1 MYSGN
6 GSVVLSGLPAGNW
19 TINPGAVTGSTA
31 STTISGL
38 AEGTYNFTVTNE
50 DGCTSLASADVVI
63 NEQPETPV
71 APIVGLIT
79 QPTCILATGSV
90 VLSGLP
96 AGNWTIN
103 PGAVTGS
110 TASTTISG
118 LAEGTYNFTVT
129 NEDGCTSLA
138 SADVVINE
146 QPETPV
152 APIVGLITQPTC
164 ILATGSVVLSGLPA
178 GNWTINPGA
187 VTGSTAS
194 TTISGLAEGTYNFTV
209 TNEDGCTSLA
219 SADVVINEQPETP
232 LAPIVGLITQP
243 TCILATGSVVLSGLP
258 AGNWTINPGAV
269 TGSTAS
275 TTISGLAEGTYN
287 FTVTNEDGCTSLAS
301 ADVVINEQ
309 PETPLAI
316 AGSNSPIITGNSI
329 YLTAQTV
336 PGGTYTWTGP
346 NGYTSSVQNPIILS
360 ASAANAG
367 LYSLTIM
374 ANGCTSL
381 PSTVSVVVN
390 SNSTDLSIIK
400 TVDNTYP
407 MIGRTIVFTIVAT
420 NNGPISAT
428 GVTVS
433 DIMESGYTYVSST
446 TTTGNYVSS
455 TGVWTIGNM
464 PVGASETLT
473 ITVTV
478 NPTGSYVS
486 TVTIVGNEPDGD
498 TGNNTSTIVTYLTD
512 FFIPEGFSPNGDA
525 INDLFVIRGILYYP
539 ENSIMIFN
547 RWGNKVFE
555 ANPYQNT
562 WDGRSSIGIRV
573 GGDELPSGTYFYILN
588 LGDGSPVIK
597 GTIYLNR

>member
-1 MYSGN
+1 VGLITQPTCLLAT

-19 TINPGAVTGSTA
+19 TINPGAIAGSTA

-63 NEQPETPV
+63 NAQPETP
-71 APIVGLIT
+71 A
-79 QPTCILATGSV
+79 
-90 VLSGLP
+90 
-96 AGNWTIN
+96 
-103 PGAVTGS
+103 
-110 TASTTISG
+110 
-118 LAEGTYNFTVT
+118 
-129 NEDGCTSLA
+129 
-138 SADVVINE
+138 
-146 QPETPV
+146 
-152 APIVGLITQPTC
+152 
-164 ILATGSVVLSGLPA
+164 
-178 GNWTINPGA
+178 
-187 VTGSTAS
+187 
-194 TTISGLAEGTYNFTV
+194 
-209 TNEDGCTSLA
+209 
-219 SADVVINEQPETP
+219 
-232 LAPIVGLITQP
+232 
-243 TCILATGSVVLSGLP
+243 
-258 AGNWTINPGAV
+258 
-269 TGSTAS
+269 
-275 TTISGLAEGTYN
+275 
-287 FTVTNEDGCTSLAS
+287 
-301 ADVVINEQ
+301 
-309 PETPLAI
+309 AI

-329 YLTAQTV
+329 YLTAPTV

-346 NGYTSSVQNPIILS
+346 NGYTSSVQNPIIPS

-400 TVDNTYP
+400 TVDNAYP

-455 TGVWTIGNM
+455 TGVWTIGTM
-464 PVGASETLT
+464 TVGASETLT

-486 TVTIVGNEPDGD
+486 TATIVGNEPDGD

-539 ENSIMIFN
+539 ENSIVIFN

-562 WDGRSSIGIRV
+562 WDGRSSRGIRV